1 MYVGTCN
8 SDLRAC
14 GQPHTASLQ
23 VVGLIVLGFAVW
35 AATHGFIASCRSGCL
50 GFAVW
55 AATRGFF
62 ASCRSSC
69 PGSCRGVWAATRGF
83 IASCRSACLSPT
95 RGLLLYVNLA
105 GPSCPALAWLQLRW
119 NPVYMHRAC
128 LCCRLV
134 GRVALLGRAAPEYA
148 SQGFQRRIGSAIPRP
163 LRLYAGSPQCAAL
176 VQGEG

>member
-1 MYVGTCN
+1 MWAATRGFI
-8 SDLRAC
+8 
-14 GQPHTASLQ
+14 ASCWS
-23 VVGLIVLGFAVW
+23 GCLGFAVW
-35 AATHGFIASCRSGCL
+35 AATRGFIASCRSGCL

-62 ASCRSSC
+62 ASCRSGC
-69 PGSCRGVWAATRGF
+69 PGSRGAVWAATRGF

-105 GPSCPALAWLQLRW
+105 GPGRPELAWLQLRW
-119 NPVYMHRAC
+119 NPVYMRRAC
-128 LCCRLV
+128 LCRRLV
-134 GRVALLGRAAPEYA
+134 GRVALPGRAAPEYA
-148 SQGFQRRIGSAIPRP
+148 SQGFQHRIGSAIPRP